1 MKVALDKKLYRVSAV
16 KEAAAE
22 FVELADIE
30 VAGKGGS
37 IEVSFA
43 NIDDEVGPVLVDEF
57 LNFALALTIA
67 SKG

>member
-1 MKVALDKKLYRVSAV
+1 MKVALNKKLYRVGAV
-16 KEAAAE
+16 REAAAE
-22 FVELADIE
+22 FVGLADIE
-30 VAGKGGS
+30 VGGKGGS

-43 NIDDEVGPVLVDEF
+43 NIDEEVGDVLVDEF